1 MLEMQD
7 GNPVHTGEP
16 SRRRPLRRRIQP
28 VSVPDRPEPEE
39 ADRAAALISHTEE
52 RYQALQLRLDRLESA
67 FRRLVQA
74 NRDAVRSTD
83 RTAKALLDRIDTL
96 VSSVEAV
103 TARHEAALRAADL
116 RHRAELTEFAR
127 RAGRAVTAVGV
138 SLRDEFASSAQDIR
152 AGLERLHLDLSTTA
166 ERIAGHEHPPAAAT
180 MSPQLEI
187 ALRDSTQRQEALL
200 DRNLATIL
208 EALAHVAPR
217 SEALGPAPGTKGV
230 PSAGPRAILA
240 DGAEPSP
247 EATPLVAEGDSEAIH
262 AGNASAIPDRADT
275 SGDGEALQ
283 TEDGEAIHTE
293 DFEDIEGELA
303 VVADEL
309 GGLSD

>member
-39 ADRAAALISHTEE
+39 ADRSAALISHTEE

-103 TARHEAALRAADL
+103 TARQEAALRAADL

-127 RAGRAVTAVGV
+127 RAGRAVTAVGGT
-138 SLRDEFASSAQDIR
+138 LRDEFASSARDIR
-152 AGLERLHLDLSTTA
+152 KGLEQLHFDLSTTA

-180 MSPQLEI
+180 MSPELEI
-187 ALRDSTQRQEALL
+187 ALRDSAQRQEAVLH
-200 DRNLATIL
+200 RHLATIL
-208 EALAHVAPR
+208 EALNR
-217 SEALGPAPGTKGV
+217 GEASAS
-230 PSAGPRAILA
+230 PSATRG
-240 DGAEPSP
+240 
-247 EATPLVAEGDSEAIH
+247 VAS
-262 AGNASAIPDRADT
+262 GNASADRADIL
-275 SGDGEALQ
+275 GDGEAQ
-283 TEDGEAIHTE
+283 PVGGFDE
-293 DFEDIEGELA
+293 IEEGLASVAGELGD
-303 VVADEL
+303 VD
-309 GGLSD
+309 